1 MERLLKNK
9 KRIIASILCICLAFA
24 FVPSVEVKAAAND
37 NIQAVAAVFDEAY
50 YAAMYPDVAAKA
62 NGSPLYLLNHYANCG
77 IYEGRNASATFNATD
92 YKTKNPDLVALYGD
106 NLIAYVYHYVNMG
119 AAEGRDAT
127 PTVGGGVE
135 VPRQLKLLGVYA
147 TEYDPTAAR
156 ATNIT
161 IAAGNV
167 NGTVVAPGKTFSAN
181 NAIGPRTTAN
191 GYVTAPVFINK
202 EHAMGLG
209 GGICQVSSTI
219 YSAMRMAGIPATERH
234 AHSLPVNYLPA
245 GWDATISWGS
255 LDMKFANRYDKNIV
269 IYMNANNGILTA
281 ALYLQN

>member
-209 GGICQVSSTI
+209 GGIC
-219 YSAMRMAGIPATERH
+219 H
-234 AHSLPVNYLPA
+234 
-245 GWDATISWGS
+245 
-255 LDMKFANRYDKNIV
+255 
-269 IYMNANNGILTA
+269 TA
-281 ALYLQN
+281 SDSVDHCNDDCRPHQPF